1 MIPIVCQ
8 SHYGTEYSSSR
19 FEVLCE
25 TIVQHAVKR
34 MIMFYG
40 EQFGGHYAIH
50 SYGEFEDAYVDEH
63 GAPLRY
69 RWFHDGV
76 WHDSTADT
84 ELCEIMVDQ
93 YNYLVMHY
101 LDSPTI
107 KRGQKMVADM
117 KQKLVEEDTCPSV
130 LLMGNM

>member
-1 MIPIVCQ
+1 
-8 SHYGTEYSSSR
+8 
-19 FEVLCE
+19 
-25 TIVQHAVKR
+25 
-34 MIMFYG
+34 MIMFFS

-50 SYGEFEDAYVDEH
+50 SYSEFEDAYVDEH

-101 LDSPTI
+101 LDSP
-107 KRGQKMVADM
+107 KMERKSRENIQGKILDD
-117 KQKLVEEDTCPSV
+117 KLSMCAVQVC
-130 LLMGNM
+130 GK